1 MNALEVQGQCLHL
14 AQKFG
19 FVSRSVVWD
28 FISPKGRTA
37 RYKHWRQLQKSPLFS
52 PYILGSGSPEYLIL
66 SKKGKSLM
74 GMDSVSEVPTIYL
87 AHDEMV
93 MRFYLHLL
101 QRPSLDKV
109 WSEAELKKDRILSI
123 KCLGDGVISKLPDL
137 LFDVAVEQDSL
148 RFALEIER
156 TRKSQGRYQ
165 IMRRAYQRAIN
176 VDVILFGVADKGI
189 ERAIEKEMNEAGLE
203 FFGRDVGFFDLPEF
217 AENQFDTTLRV
228 SGQEVSLKKYFN
240 ELTLQRKD
248 SADSRR
254 HGVRTRFGEISEVS

>member
-37 RYKHWRQLQKSPLFS
+37 RYKHWKQLQKSPLFS

-66 SKKGKSLM
+66 SQKGKSLM
-74 GMDSVSEVPTIYL
+74 GIDSVSEVPTIYL

-93 MRFYLHLL
+93 VRFYLHLL
-101 QRPSLDKV
+101 KELSLESA
-109 WSEAELKKDRILSI
+109 WSEAELKADRTLAI
-123 KCLGDGVISKLPDL
+123 KSLGDGTISKLPDL

-156 TRKSQGRYQ
+156 TRKSQARYQ
-165 IMRRAYQRAIN
+165 VMRRAYQRAVN
-176 VDVILFGVADKGI
+176 VDVILFGVAEEKI
-189 ERAIEKEMNEAGLE
+189 EAVIVKEVSEAGLE
-203 FFGRDVGFFDLPEF
+203 FFGREIGFFDLPEF
-217 AENQFDTTLRV
+217 AENQFDAVLRI
-228 SGQEVSLKKYFN
+228 SGKEIPLKTYFH
-240 ELTLQRKD
+240 ELALPRKEN
-248 SADSRR
+248 ADSRR
-254 HGVRTRFGEISEVS
+254 HGVRARFGEISEVS